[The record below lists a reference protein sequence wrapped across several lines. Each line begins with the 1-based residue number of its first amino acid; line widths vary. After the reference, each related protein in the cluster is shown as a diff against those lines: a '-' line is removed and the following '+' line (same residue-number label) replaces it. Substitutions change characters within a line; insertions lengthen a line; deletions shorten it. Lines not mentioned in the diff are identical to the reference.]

1 MCFARGFR
9 HLEYPIVF
17 HIFGA
22 VALVSTL
29 AFQIMASS
37 AGACSKAFSAVRQWK
52 DPKTWLLGENGI

>member
-1 MCFARGFR
+1 M
-9 HLEYPIVF
+9 EYPIVF

-37 AGACSKAFSAVRQWK
+37 AGACSKAVSPVRQWK